1 MILSSNG
8 LHAASNRTDLWGG
21 ATMNVG
27 LDHDEL
33 AARSLHG
40 GVLSSGVDTTSNEM
54 QFMDNSH
61 FKGTGLHESTQHNI
75 KDPSYSPPTS
85 ISEKLGQLRQ
95 GLSEQ
100 GGLWGKIKQ
109 KAKES
114 HEASERGDPGSL
126 QNRISDIKTQ
136 MGYAV
141 PGYAKTF
148 GIKSGQQRLDA
159 QREKAQANL
168 ERYDLR
174 RAQEAARTA
183 AAETSEK

>member
-1 MILSSNG
+1 MDSE
-8 LHAASNRTDLWGG
+8 
-21 ATMNVG
+21 

-40 GVLSSGVDTTSNEM
+40 GVLSSGIDTNSNEM

-85 ISEKLGQLRQ
+85 TSEKLEQLRQ
-95 GLSEQ
+95 DMVSQ

-126 QNRISDIKTQ
+126 QNRINNIKTQ

-141 PGYAKTF
+141 PGYARAF
-148 GIKSGQQRLDA
+148 GFKSGQQRLDA
-159 QREKAQANL
+159 QRKKAQEDL

-174 RAQEAARTA
+174 RAQEAARQA
-183 AAETSEK
+183 AAEIEEK